1 VTHIRSMLCVYST
14 QEDRK
19 SSRDPTSVVYQ
30 FLESSARA
38 RERTQ
43 KAALHKLEKIEKSAR
58 FR

>member
-1 VTHIRSMLCVYST
+1 MLCVYST